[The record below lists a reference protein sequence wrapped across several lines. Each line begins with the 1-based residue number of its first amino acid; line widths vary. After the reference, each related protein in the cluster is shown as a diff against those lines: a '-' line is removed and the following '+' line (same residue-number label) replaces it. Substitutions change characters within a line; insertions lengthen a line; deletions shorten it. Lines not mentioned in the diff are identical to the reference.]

1 MGNTLTVQTAL
12 LDVEVRRHGNP
23 ENTDKL
29 PVVLLHGWPDSV
41 ATWTHVIPALA
52 SAGHQVY
59 APSVRGTGQTKFR
72 YADTPR
78 TGRLGDLLRD
88 LFAVCDQLKLERFHL
103 VGHDW
108 GARTAFACGIVAPH
122 RIASLSAISA
132 GWHPAGH
139 GPALSSLQAQRFWY
153 QWLLNTPAGADLLR
167 RERRELVEL
176 IWRDWSPNWKFS
188 DQEFD
193 DTFTSLQSSDWLEVT
208 PSYYR
213 ARWGW
218 GPVIDDPFEKQ
229 IAQATAISVP
239 SLVLHGDSDNCVL
252 PIASEGMNQHFPHG
266 FSRLTTPG
274 VGHFPQRE
282 DPLWV
287 SGALLQWFKE
297 WGNAR

>member
-1 MGNTLTVQTAL
+1 M
-12 LDVEVRRHGNP
+12 
-23 ENTDKL
+23 
-29 PVVLLHGWPDSV
+29 
-41 ATWTHVIPALA
+41 
-52 SAGHQVY
+52 
-59 APSVRGTGQTKFR
+59 
-72 YADTPR
+72 
-78 TGRLGDLLRD
+78 
-88 LFAVCDQLKLERFHL
+88 
-103 VGHDW
+103 
-108 GARTAFACGIVAPH
+108 
-122 RIASLSAISA
+122 
-132 GWHPAGH
+132 
-139 GPALSSLQAQRFWY
+139 
-153 QWLLNTPAGADLLR
+153 R

-208 PSYYR
+208 LSYYR

>member
-132 GWHPAGH
+132 GWHPMRPWPRPLLPPGTEVLVSVA
-139 GPALSSLQAQRFWY
+139 AQHPSRSGSVA
-153 QWLLNTPAGADLLR
+153 AGAAGTR
-167 RERRELVEL
+167 
-176 IWRDWSPNWKFS
+176 
-188 DQEFD
+188 
-193 DTFTSLQSSDWLEVT
+193 
-208 PSYYR
+208 
-213 ARWGW
+213 
-218 GPVIDDPFEKQ
+218 
-229 IAQATAISVP
+229 
-239 SLVLHGDSDNCVL
+239 
-252 PIASEGMNQHFPHG
+252 
-266 FSRLTTPG
+266 
-274 VGHFPQRE
+274 
-282 DPLWV
+282 
-287 SGALLQWFKE
+287 
-297 WGNAR
+297 